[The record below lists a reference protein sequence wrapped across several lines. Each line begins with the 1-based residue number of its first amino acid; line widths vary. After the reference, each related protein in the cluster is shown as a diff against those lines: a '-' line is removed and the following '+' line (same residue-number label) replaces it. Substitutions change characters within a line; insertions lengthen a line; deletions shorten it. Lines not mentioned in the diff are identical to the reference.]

1 MDYISFTEMTYKNE
15 KIFHKKELFI
25 MYRVKKNKSL

>member
-1 MDYISFTEMTYKNE
+1 MDYISFTEMTYKNQ

-25 MYRVKKNKSL
+25 MYREEK